1 MSLAVVFFV
10 GATVSTLLVGFS
22 FARTR
27 QRSVSYVGW
36 GLVAT
41 GIAFGF
47 WTIARVVNPEEQGDL
62 EIWVTIG
69 VFFLLVGLLSFLLSW
84 ATSLHPQERNLV
96 LVAAV
101 LYAVVLIA
109 VRSIYPSEPFIDE
122 DGVLFFN
129 PHGAVAALE
138 IGALTGAVLPAI
150 FEIARRLRALY
161 ALIAKVAITT
171 LLVSGIVLTSSLNKV
186 LITIAS
192 VVMAAAL
199 LALLGAFV
207 VRQPRVWLEG
217 VDEAG
222 RRSGAGASGA

>member
-1 MSLAVVFFV
+1 MRLAVVFFV

-22 FARTR
+22 FARTK
-27 QRSVSYVGW
+27 QRSVSYFGW

-47 WTIARVVNPEEQGDL
+47 WTIARVINPEEQGDL
-62 EIWVTIG
+62 DIWVTIG
-69 VFFLLVGLLSFLLSW
+69 VFFLFLGLLSFLLSW
-84 ATSLHPQERNLV
+84 ATSLHQRTRNLV
-96 LVAAV
+96 VAGGLVYV
-101 LYAVVLIA
+101 LALIA

-138 IGALTGAVLPAI
+138 IGALTGAFLPAI
-150 FEIARRLRALY
+150 FEIGRRLRALD
-161 ALIAKVAITT
+161 ALIAKVALTT

-199 LALLGAFV
+199 IALLGAFV
-207 VRQPRVWLEG
+207 VRQPRVWLESR
-217 VDEAG
+217 VAEAG
-222 RRSGAGASGA
+222 RRSGPGGP